1 MEFVFENA
9 VGSSCF
15 AACALASG
23 VAGLEDEVF
32 DDAVEDD
39 VVVVALETELD
50 KGTACL
56 WGFFREEFNVQR
68 AHGCFDE
75 DASCGERL
83 NVVLRRHGK
92 NSDDADQQHKMP
104 QKNPPIQADSHP
116 PRIQI

>member
-1 MEFVFENA
+1 MEFVFENT

-15 AACALASG
+15 TACALASG
-23 VAGLEDEVF
+23 VAGLDDKVF

-56 WGFFREEFNVQR
+56 WGFFREEFNVQW

-75 DASCGERL
+75 DASRGERL

-92 NSDDADQQHKMP
+92 KLRQTKTA
-104 QKNPPIQADSHP
+104 QK
-116 PRIQI
+116 